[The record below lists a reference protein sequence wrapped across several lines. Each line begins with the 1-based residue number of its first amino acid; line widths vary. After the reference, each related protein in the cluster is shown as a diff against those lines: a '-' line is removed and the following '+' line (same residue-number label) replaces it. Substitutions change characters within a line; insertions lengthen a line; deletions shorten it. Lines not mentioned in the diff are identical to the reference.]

1 MLDSGVERV
10 DESCK
15 DIYNVITEMDH
26 VINDLD
32 IQYVALDELNTKFK
46 DINKEIQLVI
56 NYSNDVNDN
65 MDKISIFVSQLGVV
79 TNKINQELIKKI
91 KR

>member
-1 MLDSGVERV
+1 
-10 DESCK
+10 
-15 DIYNVITEMDH
+15 MDH